1 MKDKFYITDRVFG
14 VYFKH
19 EASLKWYT
27 RKHYTQGK
35 ITEVTADDIK
45 KGNYKHWR
53 LFDITK
59 HNF

>member
-1 MKDKFYITDRVFG
+1 MKVRYYITDRVFG
-14 VYFKH
+14 VLFAHK
-19 EASLKWYT
+19 ASLEWYT

-35 ITEVTADDIK
+35 ITELSEKDIK
-45 KGNYKHWR
+45 DKKYKHWR